1 MRSKLIDNLKGI
13 GITLVVIGHCI
24 QYGSGN
30 IFLQNNL
37 FYTNILFRFIYS
49 FHMPFFML
57 ISGYLFYNSTQKH
70 SSSEIIK
77 SKVNRLLIPI
87 LVWTI
92 SGGVINYFINKNLLN
107 SLGILSGYFENFNFL
122 WAIFYASLL
131 VLVIHRVYQDDLLAY
146 IIVVIAS
153 NFLNAPLLFFELYLL
168 PFFVIGYLF
177 NKYQKKFSK
186 YLNWKYLGGIFIIL
200 LVIYIFLFFHFTYNK
215 YIYTSSYFIGNDI
228 HVLFINIYRFL
239 IGLIGS
245 VLAILSI
252 KVINNLIEKIKI
264 FEILGHNSLGIY
276 IISCYVNSLLLI
288 KYTANFS
295 FSYLNII
302 YESVIVIGI
311 CMLIISML
319 KLSRF
324 TRRYLLGDISKDKK

>member
-1 MRSKLIDNLKGI
+1 M
-13 GITLVVIGHCI
+13 
-24 QYGSGN
+24 
-30 IFLQNNL
+30 
-37 FYTNILFRFIYS
+37 
-49 FHMPFFML
+49 
-57 ISGYLFYNSTQKH
+57 
-70 SSSEIIK
+70 
-77 SKVNRLLIPI
+77 
-87 LVWTI
+87 
-92 SGGVINYFINKNLLN
+92 
-107 SLGILSGYFENFNFL
+107 
-122 WAIFYASLL
+122 
-131 VLVIHRVYQDDLLAY
+131 
-146 IIVVIAS
+146 
-153 NFLNAPLLFFELYLL
+153 
-168 PFFVIGYLF
+168 F

-186 YLNWKYLGGIFIIL
+186 YLNWKYLGGIFSIL
-200 LVIYIFLFFHFTYNK
+200 LVIYIFLFSHFTYNK

-245 VLAILSI
+245 ILAILSI

-295 FSYLNII
+295 FSYFNVIF
-302 YESVIVIGI
+302 ESVIVIGI